1 MADIDAMHEE
11 IRRIREETDA
21 DRDVRL
27 SLQSI
32 EEALS
37 GMASGEAD
45 PQPDRLKEI
54 RAEIDRLADDVG
66 GEVET
71 ELNALAEQVRE
82 YEREQL

>member
-11 IRRIREETDA
+11 VRRVREETDA

-32 EEALS
+32 EESLS

-54 RAEIDRLADDVG
+54 RAEIDRLADDVE

-71 ELNALAEQVRE
+71 GLNALAEQVRE